1 MIFGFGGEMY
11 AYLNEVF
18 FDKSSPYYLNT
29 YIKNLCV
36 AIAEEENKK
45 EKKEKYDAHELYE
58 AVKKQLVIKRI
69 DLLMDTFWF
78 VDNDENTNQGSMLLA
93 PLTART
99 GAERPV
105 FYASKKKNATLY
117 NKYFEVCKSGFDF
130 TSDVLWPV
138 RN

>member
-1 MIFGFGGEMY
+1 M
-11 AYLNEVF
+11 
-18 FDKSSPYYLNT
+18 DT
-29 YIKNLCV
+29 YIQTLCA

-45 EKKEKYDAHELYE
+45 EKKKKHDAHELYE
-58 AVKKQLVIKRI
+58 AVKRQLLIKRI
-69 DLLMDTFWF
+69 DVLMDTFWF
-78 VDNDENTNQGSMLLA
+78 VDNDESIKQGSMLLA

-105 FYASKKKNATLY
+105 FYASKKKNTTLY

-138 RN
+138 KD